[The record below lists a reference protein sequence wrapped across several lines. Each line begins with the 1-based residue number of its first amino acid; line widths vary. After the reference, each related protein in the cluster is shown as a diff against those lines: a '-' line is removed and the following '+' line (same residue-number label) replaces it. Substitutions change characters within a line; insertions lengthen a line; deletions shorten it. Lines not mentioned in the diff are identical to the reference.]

1 MTILTHYN
9 RRQKVAKEDRID
21 IDTHQAAWQ
30 CDSRDHSWH
39 LSLHKLWKWSF
50 WLCYVWNMSEIWKN
64 ISERREVEQGKTCF
78 DRKTR
83 IMNKKQCTERMTSEQ
98 ELVGIKQWTLFV
110 CTVVLLAAWE
120 SIKIGKW
127 DICKI
132 NSDWGSAPPVGW
144 FGIKLLSS
152 PGTIM
157 TG

>member
-1 MTILTHYN
+1 MTILVHYN
-9 RRQKVAKEDRID
+9 SRQK
-21 IDTHQAAWQ
+21 WQ
-30 CDSRDHSWH
+30 KKTELTSTLTKLLGNVTPETIAGTCHYTNFGSRH
-39 LSLHKLWKWSF
+39 F
-50 WLCYVWNMSEIWKN
+50 PCYVWNMSAIWKN

-132 NSDWGSAPPVGW
+132 NSDWGSAPLVGW